1 MSDISKFFSEEK
13 NNNIRVFKEA
23 VFCGLLVLGA
33 AYIVKHIVKP
43 YFKVD
48 LPEIC
53 EKWNKKHVFE
63 VSMFLTG
70 FVLHILLEITGVNKT
85 YALYRSKI

>member
-1 MSDISKFFSEEK
+1 MAFIEIFSKEK
-13 NNNIRVFKEA
+13 NSNWRVFKEA
-23 VFCGLLVLGA
+23 IFCGIMVLLA
-33 AYIVKHIVKP
+33 AYAIKHVVKP

-53 EKWNKKHVFE
+53 ERWNEKHVFE

-70 FVLHILLEITGVNKT
+70 FFLHLFLEFTGVNKS
-85 YALYRSKI
+85 YAMYRSKI

>member
-1 MSDISKFFSEEK
+1 MGFIEIFSKEK
-13 NNNIRVFKEA
+13 NSNWRVFKEA
-23 VFCGLLVLGA
+23 VATGFMVLIT
-33 AYIVKHIVKP
+33 AYIIKGIVKP

-53 EKWNKKHVFE
+53 KKWNAKNVFE

-70 FVLHILLEITGVNKT
+70 FFLHIFLEVMGVNKS
-85 YALYRSKI
+85 YAMYRSKLD

>member
-1 MSDISKFFSEEK
+1 MSMPLFLTSEK
-13 NNNIRVFKEA
+13 NYTTRVFKEA
-23 VFCGLLVLGA
+23 VIVGLLVLGA
-33 AYIVKHIVKP
+33 AYLIKYIVKP

-53 EKWNKKHVFE
+53 ERWNEKHVFE

-70 FVLHILLEITGVNKT
+70 FVLHIVLEITGVNKS
-85 YALYRSKI
+85 YALYKSRE

>member
-1 MSDISKFFSEEK
+1 MSDFLSGEK
-13 NNNIRVFKEA
+13 NNTVRVFKEA
-23 VFCGLLVLGA
+23 T
-33 AYIVKHIVKP
+33 IVGILTVITAHIIKYIVKP

-70 FVLHILLEITGVNKT
+70 FVLHIVLEISGANKT

>member
-1 MSDISKFFSEEK
+1 MPSFLTSEK
-13 NNNIRVFKEA
+13 NYTTRVFKEA
-23 VFCGLLVLGA
+23 VVVGLLVLVA
-33 AYIVKHIVKP
+33 AYLVKYIVKP

-53 EKWNKKHVFE
+53 ERWNEKYVFE

-70 FVLHILLEITGVNKT
+70 FVLHIILEITGVNKS
-85 YALYRSKI
+85 YALYKSRE

>member
-1 MSDISKFFSEEK
+1 MSDFLSGEK
-13 NNNIRVFKEA
+13 NNTVRVFKEA
-23 VFCGLLVLGA
+23 IFCGLLVLGA
-33 AYIVKHIVKP
+33 AYIVKYIVKP

-53 EKWNKKHVFE
+53 KRWNEKHVFE

-70 FVLHILLEITGVNKT
+70 FVLHIALEISGINKT